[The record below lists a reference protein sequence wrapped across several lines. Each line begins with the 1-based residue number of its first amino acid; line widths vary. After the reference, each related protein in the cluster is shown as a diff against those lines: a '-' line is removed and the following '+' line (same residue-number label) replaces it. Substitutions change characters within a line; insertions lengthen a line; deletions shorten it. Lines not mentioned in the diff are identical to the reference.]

1 MITKAEDISNPP
13 TRKGCRTLCAAAL
26 CLFLLFCR
34 LFVQSCGNVREN
46 LQLVGLHQQLVAGTG
61 VEDAFN
67 VLHTGVFQALDG
79 AAHALA
85 LLAHRVGIAGEEE
98 QRQNDRAVMDAYGF
112 VKGTEARTSESA
124 CVAERM
130 KLYQKLTETK

>member
-1 MITKAEDISNPP
+1 MFAQPVTDV
-13 TRKGCRTLCAAAL
+13 RKH
-26 CLFLLFCR
+26 FLL
-34 LFVQSCGNVREN
+34 VRF
-46 LQLVGLHQQLVAGTG
+46 HQQLVPGTG
-61 VEDAFN
+61 VQLAFN
-67 VLHTGVFQALDG
+67 VLHSGVFQALDG

-124 CVAERM
+124 CVAELM

>member
-1 MITKAEDISNPP
+1 MWSAQLI
-13 TRKGCRTLCAAAL
+13 
-26 CLFLLFCR
+26 
-34 LFVQSCGNVREN
+34 VQPGGNVGKHF
-46 LQLVGLHQQLVAGTG
+46 LPVGLHQQFVPGAG
-61 VEDAFN
+61 VQLAAD
-67 VLHTGVFQALDG
+67 VLHACGLQALDG

-85 LLAHRVGIAGEEE
+85 LLTHRVGIAGEEE

-124 CVAERM
+124 CVAELV